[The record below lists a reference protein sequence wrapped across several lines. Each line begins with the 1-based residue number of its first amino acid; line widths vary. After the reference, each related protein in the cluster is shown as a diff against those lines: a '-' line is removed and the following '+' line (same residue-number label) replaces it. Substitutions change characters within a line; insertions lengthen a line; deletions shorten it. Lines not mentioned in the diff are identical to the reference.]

1 MANSPTSPM
10 AMASG
15 AFTPSATT
23 APSTITER
31 AMPNSTSGTGMPSI
45 ASAPPA
51 AMVRT
56 KVAGTSQSARPP
68 SCQAKMPTVTM
79 ARTWS
84 SPPSGCAKPCTKPC
98 TSPMPGWARAAVG
111 TSVRAMAAV
120 RRWRMVGPRERSKI
134 IGAKSHIVAAVRKGA
149 ARLGPR
155 RVAGVAVPPARGAAA
170 AGEGLRRHQ
179 HDAAV
184 AHAALGDHVLGEVLH
199 RAGLALEHGHLHAA
213 VVVEVDVERGQRQL
227 VVIVERLGQPFGQLA
242 GGVIVDVDDGG
253 HAVALGVEGLR
264 RLADAGAGEVADGL
278 GAVLVA
284 AGRDD
289 AIELGHELVVDGD
302 GHALHGTTAGT

>member
-31 AMPNSTSGTGMPSI
+31 AMPSSTSGIATPSI
-45 ASAPPA
+45 ASVPPA
-51 AMVRT
+51 AMART
-56 KVAGTSQSARPP
+56 KVAGTSHSARPP
-68 SCQAKMPTVTM
+68 SCQAKIPTVTM

-84 SPPSGCAKPCTKPC
+84 SPPSGCARPCTKPC
-98 TSPMPGWARAAVG
+98 ASPIPGWARAAVG

-120 RRWRMVGPRERSKI
+120 RRWRMVGPRERQ
-134 IGAKSHIVAAVRKGA
+134 VRSSAQNRISRPRSARACAPPSRRA
-149 ARLGPR
+149 ARM
-155 RVAGVAVPPARGAAA
+155 AVPTPRGAGS
-170 AGEGLRRHQ
+170 AGEGLRRH
-179 HDAAV
+179 HDNAAV

-227 VVIVERLGQPFGQLA
+227 VVVVERLGQAFGQLA
-242 GGVIVDVDDGG
+242 GGVIVDVDHGR
-253 HAVALGVEGLR
+253 HAVALGVERFR

-278 GAVLVA
+278 GAILVA
-284 AGRDD
+284 PGRDD

>member
-10 AMASG
+10 AIASG
-15 AFTPSATT
+15 AFTPSATM

-31 AMPNSTSGTGMPSI
+31 AMPSSTSGTATPAI
-45 ASAPPA
+45 ASAPLA
-51 AMVRT
+51 AMART
-56 KVAGTSQSARPP
+56 KVAGTSHSARPP
-68 SCQAKMPTVTM
+68 SCQAKMPTVTI
-79 ARTWS
+79 AKTWS

-98 TSPMPGWARAAVG
+98 ASPMPGCARAAVG

-120 RRWRMVGPRERSKI
+120 RRWRMVAPR
-134 IGAKSHIVAAVRKGA
+134 G
-149 ARLGPR
+149 R
-155 RVAGVAVPPARGAAA
+155 RVRSSAQNRILRPRSARAWLPSRRGAGVAVPPPRGAGS
-170 AGEGLRRHQ
+170 AGEGLRRH
-179 HDAAV
+179 HDDAAV
-184 AHAALGDHVLGEVLH
+184 AHTALGDHVLGEVLD

-227 VVIVERLGQPFGQLA
+227 VVVVERLGQPLGQLA
-242 GGVIVDVDDGG
+242 GGVIVDVDHGR
-253 HAVALGVEGLR
+253 HAVALGVERFR

-278 GAVLVA
+278 GAILVA